1 MVVVWL
7 AEVVAV
13 VAVVA
18 ALLVL
23 RTVDVVGLR
32 RRRPLLLWR
41 RVSDA
46 TISFCVFLAR
56 LLLGFLFRLC
66 LPPLFLSLTWGVCIS
81 GFKGLLDL

>member
-1 MVVVWL
+1 MVVVRL

-18 ALLVL
+18 TLLVL

-41 RVSDA
+41 RVFGVM
-46 TISFCVFLAR
+46 ISFCALLAKPLLG
-56 LLLGFLFRLC
+56 LLLRSH
-66 LPPLFLSLTWGVCIS
+66 LPPLFLSLT
-81 GFKGLLDL
+81 